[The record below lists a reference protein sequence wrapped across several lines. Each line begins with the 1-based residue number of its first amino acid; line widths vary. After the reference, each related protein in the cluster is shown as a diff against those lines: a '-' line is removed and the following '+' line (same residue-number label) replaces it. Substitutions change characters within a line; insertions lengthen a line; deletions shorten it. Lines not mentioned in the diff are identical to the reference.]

1 MDIRGSFS
9 RILAA
14 ALIFALCAAAGKKCT
29 KCART
34 AAPPA
39 QNNFILQEILI

>member
-14 ALIFALCAAAGKKCT
+14 ALIFALCAADGKVRGQPPRQR
-29 KCART
+29 RT
-34 AAPPA
+34 
-39 QNNFILQEILI
+39 ILFYRRF